1 MSTQVFYVDTRRGAP
16 RLRSYT
22 ISLVAA
28 VRWRVACVE
37 LLLVLEVLSRR
48 WRVAGVEARR
58 RRDMTRNQHAIA
70 ASPHSHTR
78 RAAGSGP
85 WRSAG

>member
-1 MSTQVFYVDTRRGAP
+1 MSTQVFYVDTRWGAP

-78 RAAGSGP
+78 RDAGSGP